1 MNSPKTEKLL
11 QSLIVVLVIAF
22 GLVVHDSLRNK
33 VIEAGD
39 TAPGFSL
46 TTDSGRTISAK
57 SFGGKL
63 LVLHF
68 WATWCPPCV
77 EETPLLN
84 EFQKQFA
91 QSGVVVLGV
100 SVDKNQKA
108 YTDFLQRFGISFQTF
123 RDPAADISSSFG
135 TYQFPETYLIDAN
148 GKVVRKIIS
157 NADWTGQEMTALV
170 KSLL

>member
-22 GLVVHDSLRNK
+22 GLVVYDSLRNK
-33 VIEAGD
+33 IIEAGD

-46 TTDSGRTISAK
+46 TTDSGRTISARN
-57 SFGGKL
+57 FGGKL

-91 QSGVVVLGV
+91 SSGVVVLGV
-100 SVDKNQKA
+100 SVDKNQNA
-108 YTDFLQRFGISFQTF
+108 YANFLKRFGVTFETF
-123 RDPAADISSSFG
+123 RDPGAEISSSFG

-157 NADWTGQEMTALV
+157 NADWTGREMTALV